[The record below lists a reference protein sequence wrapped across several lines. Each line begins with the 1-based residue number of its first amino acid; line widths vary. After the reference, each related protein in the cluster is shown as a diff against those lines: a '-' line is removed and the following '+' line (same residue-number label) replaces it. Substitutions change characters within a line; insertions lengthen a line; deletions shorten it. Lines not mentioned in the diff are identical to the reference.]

1 MYRLTIT
8 CLAVCLLALSAKDAS
23 AAAAVRIKDLAR
35 LQTGQE
41 VPLTGMGLVIGLEGT
56 GDGRQASFTLR
67 MLANMMNRLNL
78 TVDPNAIR
86 VRNVAAVSATAT
98 LSPYDRTGNKIDV
111 QMASLGDAGSLQGGT
126 LLLAP
131 MAGPDGKVYAQVQRP
146 ISIGGFNLGG
156 GGAGTVRKNHSVV
169 ATIPNGGT
177 VVSEPEW
184 LINVDGHVQ
193 LTLYQPDWTT
203 AARTAWAIDEYFG
216 EFGLAQAVDAGT
228 IQIRLDPQYSQSHL
242 LTEFMAD
249 IEKITV
255 VPDLPARVVVNE
267 RTGTVIIGENVSV
280 SSVALSHGSLR
291 LKIPGDAGGGDLF
304 GGDAEVVEE
313 PDHLHPIINHFDVG
327 AMPTVRELVRN
338 LNALGVT
345 PRDLI
350 SILQSLK
357 TAGALRADLI
367 LQ

>member
-1 MYRLTIT
+1 MHRLNIT
-8 CLAVCLLALSAKDAS
+8 CLLFCLLALSANDAS
-23 AAAAVRIKDLAR
+23 AAVAVRIKDLAR

-86 VRNVAAVSATAT
+86 VRNVAAVSATAV

-111 QMASLGDAGSLQGGT
+111 QVASLGDAGSLQGGT
-126 LLLAP
+126 LLLTP
-131 MAGPDGKVYAQVQRP
+131 MAGPDGKVYAQVQGS

-169 ATIPNGGT
+169 GTIPNGGT
-177 VVSEPEW
+177 VVSEPER

-280 SSVALSHGSLR
+280 SSVALSHGALR
-291 LKIPGDAGGGDLF
+291 L
-304 GGDAEVVEE
+304 
-313 PDHLHPIINHFDVG
+313 
-327 AMPTVRELVRN
+327 
-338 LNALGVT
+338 
-345 PRDLI
+345 
-350 SILQSLK
+350 
-357 TAGALRADLI
+357 
-367 LQ
+367 